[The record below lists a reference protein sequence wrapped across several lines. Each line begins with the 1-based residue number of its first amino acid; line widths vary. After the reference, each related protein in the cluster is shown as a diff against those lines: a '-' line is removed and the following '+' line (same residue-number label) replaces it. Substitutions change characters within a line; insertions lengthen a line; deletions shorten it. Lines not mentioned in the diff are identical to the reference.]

1 MTATNDTQDSKA
13 TTTTC
18 SKPAALT
25 AQALCPDTQ
34 RLAAHKPATLHATP
48 LLGQSRAVQAL
59 AQAFRVQGRYA
70 HVFMATSAGV
80 RSHDLL
86 TATIDRYQVRTQYY
100 DWLYLA
106 NPHSQHRPVCISVTA
121 GTANAVVEKLVAWL
135 AASGPD
141 RLALGRELEAMEPS
155 AGLMRYM
162 EMIGDRS
169 FDDLPGAELA
179 NIIVSHDREQRYF
192 SCEQVT
198 EASLFGSIRLQSVQG
213 TISSELH
220 LIEPGALLKANGGLL
235 VIDAEALL
243 RTPGLWSRLKHVLKT
258 SLFHWPQ
265 PGDANIAAYYEP
277 EPIPVK
283 LKVVLMGDRDIY
295 AQLRDLDADFDNL
308 FPFLAD
314 IAGHYS
320 IAQHP
325 IADYFNYLQY
335 AWEQAS
341 VLPLADSAYAEILR
355 FVARITDYQHELSL
369 DTIAIMQLLREANS
383 IAIAHNAETISAED
397 IQASL
402 QQAKERSGYIA
413 ELSRR
418 SILEEQVYIATSG
431 EAIGQVNGLTVITA
445 GGTEFGEPSRI
456 TATVHYGDGDII
468 DIERKSELSG
478 NIHTKGVMI
487 LTAFIANLF
496 ARNEPMSLS
505 ATIVFEQSY
514 HEVDGDSASL
524 AELCCLLSALA
535 DLPLQQGLASTGA
548 IDQFGRVQA
557 IGAVNEKIE
566 GYFEVCQAR
575 GLTGEQGVIIPTA
588 NLSQLNLST
597 KVIDAVAAKQFH
609 VYAVGHVSEAIALL
623 ARVSEQDL
631 YERIRDRLALLHQL
645 ENSRPTLLQRL
656 FGRR

>member
-1 MTATNDTQDSKA
+1 M
-13 TTTTC
+13 TTTHQNQTTENRVPT
-18 SKPAALT
+18 PAALT
-25 AQALCPDTQ
+25 AQALCPDTH
-34 RLAAHKPATLHATP
+34 RLAAHKPAQVQATP
-48 LLGQSRAVQAL
+48 LLGQVRAVQAL
-59 AQAFRVQGRYA
+59 AQSFRVQGRYA

-86 TATIDRYQVRTQYY
+86 NATLDRHPLPTTYL

-106 NPHSQHRPVCISVTA
+106 NPNSEHRPLCVSVTA
-121 GTANAVVEKLVAWL
+121 GMANAVVTKLVEWL
-135 AASGPD
+135 AAAGAERQ
-141 RLALGRELEAMEPS
+141 RLGDEIKALEASPTL
-155 AGLMRYM
+155 ADYMRC
-162 EMIGDRS
+162 IGERS
-169 FDDLPGAELA
+169 FDDLPGTELA
-179 NIIVSHDREQRYF
+179 NIIVSHDQAQRYF

-198 EASLFGSIRLQSVQG
+198 EASLFGSIRLQSVEG

-243 RTPGLWSRLKHVLKT
+243 RTPGLWTRLKHVLKT

-277 EPIPVK
+277 QPIPVK
-283 LKVVLMGDRDIY
+283 LKIILMGDRDIY
-295 AQLRDLDADFDNL
+295 AQLRDLDGDFDNL

-314 IAGHYS
+314 VAGHYS

-335 AWEQAS
+335 AWEQAA
-341 VLPLADSAYAEILR
+341 VLPLAASSYPEILK

-383 IAIAHNAETISAED
+383 IALAHAGEEITAED

-402 QQAKERSGYIA
+402 QQAKDRSGYIA

-431 EAIGQVNGLTVITA
+431 QAIGQVNGLTVITA

-535 DLPLQQGLASTGA
+535 DVPLQQGLASTGA

-566 GYFEVCQAR
+566 GYFEICQAR

-588 NLSQLNLST
+588 NLSQLNLSS
-597 KVIDAVAAKQFH
+597 KVIDAVANKQFH

-623 ARVSEQDL
+623 AQCSEQDL

-645 ENSRPTLLQRL
+645 DNNRPTLLQRL